1 MTSTREPVFFIS
13 YAHRPRRRRRT
24 EHELDPVEEFYATL
38 SEHIYELVG
47 LPVGAA
53 AGFMD
58 TDMDGGQRWS
68 AELGYAIGHCQV
80 LVPLLSPSYVTSRW
94 CALEWQAFHR
104 RPHHPMPG
112 THPTPGAVPVIPV
125 HWIPVDLPSL
135 PAEVRAVQFFKPA
148 NVPAQLAQSYEDEG
162 LYGLLQTG
170 EQGRE
175 AFNTV
180 VWRLAQRI
188 ALAYGT
194 HHVEAAED
202 VDFGEGTP

>member
-1 MTSTREPVFFIS
+1 MTSAREPVFFIS
-13 YAHRPRRRRRT
+13 YAHRPRRRRRP
-24 EHELDPVEEFYATL
+24 ENEIDPVEEFYAAL

-47 LPVGAA
+47 LRVGAA

-68 AELGYAIGHCQV
+68 AELAYAIGHCQV
-80 LVPLLSPSYVTSRW
+80 LVPLLSPNYLTSEW
-94 CALEWQAFHR
+94 CAKEWRAFQR
-104 RPHHPMPG
+104 RPHRSIPG
-112 THPTPGAVPVIPV
+112 THPTPGSLPVIPV
-125 HWIPVDLPSL
+125 RWAPVDVSSL
-135 PAEVRAVQFFKPA
+135 PAEMRAVQVFKPA
-148 NVPAQLAQSYEDEG
+148 KVPAQMAQSYEDEG

-175 AFNTV
+175 AYTTV

-194 HHVEAAED
+194 HHVEPDED
-202 VDFGEGTP
+202 VDFGEGAP